1 MILED
6 DRERRETYEKIQRLP
21 IQNLFNEH
29 KNNNSFFLLIC
40 YLNSFIN

>member
-29 KNNNSFFLLIC
+29 KNNNSFFINLL
-40 YLNSFIN
+40 S

>member
-29 KNNNSFFLLIC
+29 ENNNSFFLLIC